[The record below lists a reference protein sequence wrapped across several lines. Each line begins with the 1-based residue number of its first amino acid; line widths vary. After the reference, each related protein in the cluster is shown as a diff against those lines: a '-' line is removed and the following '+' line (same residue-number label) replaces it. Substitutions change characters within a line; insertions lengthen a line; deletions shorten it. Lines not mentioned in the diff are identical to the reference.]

1 VGAAAPLDLWSR
13 QIKSVDGFVFFR
25 LSYFDCSDLQL
36 FAISMA
42 EKLVGPRCVQIVS
55 KRKQTPL
62 LKLACTCTILNY
74 LKCLVYAIVLGYMV
88 CFKLTGP
95 QK

>member
-1 VGAAAPLDLWSR
+1 M
-13 QIKSVDGFVFFR
+13 DGFVYLR

-36 FAISMA
+36 FAISTA
-42 EKLVGPRCVQIVS
+42 EKLVGPRSVQIVS
-55 KRKQTPL
+55 KRKQNPL
-62 LKLACTCTILNY
+62 LKLACICTISNY